1 MGLGYAFTEK
11 LELNHGYLKSSK
23 MIKLGVPKIK
33 SMPEIIVK
41 AVEVKDPRG
50 PFGAN
55 GVGEI
60 GLVPTAPAA
69 INALYQF
76 DKKRRY
82 ELPIGQRIR

>member
-11 LELNHGYLKSSK
+11 LDLDKGRPVTIK
-23 MIKLGVPKIK
+23 MQKLGLPKIK
-33 SMPEIIVK
+33 SMPKIVVK
-41 AVEVKDPRG
+41 AVEVKDPKG
-50 PFGAN
+50 PFGAK

-82 ELPIGQRIR
+82 QLPVGQRIR